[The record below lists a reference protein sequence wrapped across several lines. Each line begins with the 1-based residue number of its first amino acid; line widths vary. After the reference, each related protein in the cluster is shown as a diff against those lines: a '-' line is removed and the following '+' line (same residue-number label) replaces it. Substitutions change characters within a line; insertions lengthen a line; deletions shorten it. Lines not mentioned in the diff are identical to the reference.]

1 MLAPAAHVLAASGKP
16 LCRGRASSAGA
27 GEGEGTAQTVDG
39 GGGGGGGLDALYA
52 QLWAPAI
59 WGQNRVSAPG
69 KE

>member
-1 MLAPAAHVLAASGKP
+1 MKMPAAHMLAASGKP

-27 GEGEGTAQTVDG
+27 GEGEGTAQPAD

-59 WGQNRVSAPG
+59 WGQNR
-69 KE
+69 